1 MRWWTTFASPQKLK
15 PSHHM
20 TAILVRRTWASYGFI
35 SGATLTSTIRLFQRV
50 RLSYT
55 ISYVLFGKGVAYIS
69 CLTAIIRWR
78 KGLCEFVKKREDIEL
93 TQAGEEEEVA
103 NAGKWGREETFG
115 GESQGWQLQVTN
127 IIITR
132 CNFLGL
138 EIHILCSF
146 GSSLRYNAALF
157 GTSLHNHSADDTV
170 SKPSLY

>member
-1 MRWWTTFASPQKLK
+1 MGQAGPVMGSFLEQLSPQQSVCFSESAFPSPLATCCLAKELHTLVVWLQASDGWTGYGSLLK
-15 PSHHM
+15 
-20 TAILVRRTWASYGFI
+20 
-35 SGATLTSTIRLFQRV
+35 
-50 RLSYT
+50 
-55 ISYVLFGKGVAYIS
+55 KK
-69 CLTAIIRWR
+69 C
-78 KGLCEFVKKREDIEL
+78 VKRFLEKREDIEL
-93 TQAGEEEEVA
+93 TQAGEEEEAA

-115 GESQGWQLQVTN
+115 GYSQGWQLQVTN
-127 IIITR
+127 IINTR

>member
-1 MRWWTTFASPQKLK
+1 MGQAGPVMGSFLEQLSPQQSVCFSESAF
-15 PSHHM
+15 PSPLATCCLAEELH
-20 TAILVRRTWASYGFI
+20 TLVVWLQSSDG
-35 SGATLTSTIRLFQRV
+35 
-50 RLSYT
+50 
-55 ISYVLFGKGVAYIS
+55 GKGYVS
-69 CLTAIIRWR
+69 L
-78 KGLCEFVKKREDIEL
+78 LKKREDIEL
-93 TQAGEEEEVA
+93 TQAGEEEEAA

-127 IIITR
+127 IIITH